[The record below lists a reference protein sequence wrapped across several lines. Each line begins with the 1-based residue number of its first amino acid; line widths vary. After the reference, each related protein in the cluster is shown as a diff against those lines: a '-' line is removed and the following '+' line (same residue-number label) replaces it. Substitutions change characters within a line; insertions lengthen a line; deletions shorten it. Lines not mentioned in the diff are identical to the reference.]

1 VPSATSGETRWEEV
15 GCNSHTSHNNQKAQ
29 QEGIVIM
36 SRCLEFYK
44 KWERDPNWCEKCA
57 DSVRKINRYI
67 DLLDDFEAKG
77 IPKDKTI
84 VFLPEGSARALI
96 SIQDDNIKEKAISSI
111 QKSLESGKDSIT
123 GEFTK
128 KLTVGD
134 VAKVIRKVTHEDKV
148 VDLPIP
154 EGKFNVILADP
165 PWRYQFVETENR
177 AIENQYPSMDLEDIK
192 NLQLPSD
199 SDSVLYLWATAP
211 KLEEALQVLNAWGF
225 TYKTCAIWDK
235 ERKGMGYWFRIQ
247 HELLLVGIKGNFAT
261 PEPENRFD
269 SIFHSPREEHSKKPE
284 IVYEMIEQMF
294 PTAKY
299 LEVFARNSREG
310 WASWGNQNV

>member
-1 VPSATSGETRWEEV
+1 
-15 GCNSHTSHNNQKAQ
+15 
-29 QEGIVIM
+29 M
-36 SRCLEFYK
+36 SRCLEFYQ
-44 KWERDPNWCEKCA
+44 KWEKDPNWCEKCK

-67 DLLDDFEAKG
+67 DLLDDFETKG

-96 SIQDDNIKEKAISSI
+96 SIQDENIKEKAII
-111 QKSLESGKDSIT
+111 KCMERLN
-123 GEFTK
+123 GEIGAGRGNTK

-134 VAKVIRKVTHEDKV
+134 VAKIIRTVAHENKI

-154 EGKFNVILADP
+154 KGKFNVILADP
-165 PWRYQFVETENR
+165 PWRYQFVETESR
-177 AIENQYPSMDLEDIK
+177 AIENHYPSMELEEIK
-192 NLQLPSD
+192 ALRIPSD
-199 SDSVLYLWATAP
+199 TDSVLYLWATAP

-225 TYKTCAIWDK
+225 TYKTCAVWDK

-247 HELLLVGIKGNFAT
+247 HELLLVGVKGNFAT

-269 SIFHSPREEHSKKPE
+269 SIFRSPREEHSKKPE

-299 LEVFARNSREG
+299 LEVFARNIREG
-310 WASWGNQNV
+310 WASWGNQI

>member
-1 VPSATSGETRWEEV
+1 
-15 GCNSHTSHNNQKAQ
+15 
-29 QEGIVIM
+29 M
-36 SRCLEFYK
+36 SRCLEFYQ
-44 KWERDPNWCEKCA
+44 KWEKDPNWCEKCK

-67 DLLDDFEAKG
+67 DLLDDFETKG

-96 SIQDDNIKEKAISSI
+96 SIQDENIKEKAISHI
-111 QKSLESGKDSIT
+111 ENVLNRKTPQGGGYT
-123 GEFTK
+123 Q

-134 VAKVIRKVTHEDKV
+134 VAKIIRTVAHENKI

-154 EGKFNVILADP
+154 KGKFNVILADP
-165 PWRYQFVETENR
+165 PWRYQFVETESR
-177 AIENQYPSMDLEDIK
+177 AIENHYPSMELEEIK
-192 NLQLPSD
+192 ALRIPSD
-199 SDSVLYLWATAP
+199 IDSVLYLWATAP

-225 TYKTCAIWDK
+225 TYKTCAVWDK

-247 HELLLVGIKGNFAT
+247 HELLLVGVKGNFAT

-269 SIFHSPREEHSKKPE
+269 SIFRSPREEHSKKPE

-299 LEVFARNSREG
+299 LEVFARNIREG
-310 WASWGNQNV
+310 WASWGNQI

>member
-1 VPSATSGETRWEEV
+1 
-15 GCNSHTSHNNQKAQ
+15 
-29 QEGIVIM
+29 M
-36 SRCLEFYK
+36 SRCLEFYQ
-44 KWERDPNWCEKCA
+44 KWEKDPNWCEKCK

-67 DLLDDFEAKG
+67 DLLDDFETKG

-96 SIQDDNIKEKAISSI
+96 SIQDENIKEKAISHI
-111 QKSLESGKDSIT
+111 ENVLNRKTPQGGGYT
-123 GEFTK
+123 Q

-134 VAKVIRKVTHEDKV
+134 VAKIIRTVAHENKI

-154 EGKFNVILADP
+154 KGKFNVILADP
-165 PWRYQFVETENR
+165 PWRYQFVETESR
-177 AIENQYPSMDLEDIK
+177 AIENHYPSMELEEIK
-192 NLQLPSD
+192 ALRIPSD
-199 SDSVLYLWATAP
+199 TDSVLYLWATAP

-225 TYKTCAIWDK
+225 TYKTCAVWDK

-247 HELLLVGIKGNFAT
+247 HELLLVGVKGNFAT

-269 SIFHSPREEHSKKPE
+269 SIFRSPREEHSKKPE

-299 LEVFARNSREG
+299 LEVFARNIREG
-310 WASWGNQNV
+310 WASWGNQI

>member
-1 VPSATSGETRWEEV
+1 
-15 GCNSHTSHNNQKAQ
+15 
-29 QEGIVIM
+29 M

-44 KWERDPNWCEKCA
+44 KWERDPNWCEKCKTA
-57 DSVRKINRYI
+57 VRQINNYI

-77 IPKDKTI
+77 IPKERTI
-84 VFLPEGSARALI
+84 VQLSEGSARPLLAI
-96 SIQDDNIKEKAISSI
+96 SDSVIKEKAISSV
-111 QKSLESGKDSIT
+111 QKSLESQKDNETGK
-123 GEFTK
+123 FTSK

-134 VAKVIRKVTHEDKV
+134 VAKIIRQVTHEEKI

-154 EGKFNVILADP
+154 EGKYNVILADP
-165 PWRYQFVETENR
+165 PWRYQFVETESR
-177 AIENQYPSMDLEDIK
+177 AIENQYPSMDLEEIK
-192 NLQLPSD
+192 NLQIPSD
-199 SDSVLYLWATAP
+199 TDSVLYLWATAP

-247 HELLLVGIKGNFAT
+247 HELLLVGVKGNFAT

-269 SIFHSPREEHSKKPE
+269 SIFRSPREEHSKKPD

-299 LEVFARNSREG
+299 LEVFARNGREG
-310 WASWGNQNV
+310 WNTWGNQNV

>member
-1 VPSATSGETRWEEV
+1 
-15 GCNSHTSHNNQKAQ
+15 
-29 QEGIVIM
+29 M
-36 SRCLEFYK
+36 SRCLEFYQ
-44 KWERDPNWCEKCA
+44 KWEKDPNWCEKCK

-67 DLLDDFEAKG
+67 DLLDDFETKG

-96 SIQDDNIKEKAISSI
+96 SIQDENIKEKAISHI
-111 QKSLESGKDSIT
+111 ENVLNRKTPQGGDYT
-123 GEFTK
+123 Q

-134 VAKVIRKVTHEDKV
+134 VAKIIRTVAHENKII
-148 VDLPIP
+148 DLPIP
-154 EGKFNVILADP
+154 KGKFNVILADP
-165 PWRYQFVETENR
+165 PWRYQFVETESR
-177 AIENQYPSMDLEDIK
+177 AIENHYPSMELEEIK
-192 NLQLPSD
+192 ALRIPSD
-199 SDSVLYLWATAP
+199 TDSVLYLWATAP

-225 TYKTCAIWDK
+225 TYKTCAVWDK

-247 HELLLVGIKGNFAT
+247 HELLLVGVKGNFAT

-269 SIFHSPREEHSKKPE
+269 SIFRSPREEHSKKPE

-299 LEVFARNSREG
+299 LEVFARNIREG
-310 WASWGNQNV
+310 WASWGNQI